1 LTRPAGGRSGYL
13 LLVNGAAGSA
23 DDTAVERIAG
33 TLHRAGRPV
42 EVVATSGLDEVDAA
56 LDVLGDRALVVCGGD
71 GSLHL
76 AVARLRARDELATT
90 TVGLVPLGTGNDL
103 ARSLGLPLDDPEAA
117 ARRLLEGRA
126 TPLDLLVDDT
136 DRICV
141 NALHAGL
148 GATAAARAES
158 MKSTL
163 SEMAYPVG
171 ALLAGLSEQGV
182 RTRVTVDGEPLVDE
196 DLLLVAVCN
205 APGFGGGTDVAPGAD
220 PADGNLDV
228 IAVTATGPLARA
240 AFGLALQ
247 QGTHLE
253 RDDVHLARGQQVTI
267 ASAGLRYDVDGEVG
281 DERERERTWRVL
293 PAAWHLLR

>member
-1 LTRPAGGRSGYL
+1 VTPAGGVRNGYL
-13 LLVNGAAGSA
+13 LLANGAAGSA
-23 DDTAVERIAG
+23 DEAAIASACG
-33 TLHRAGRPV
+33 TLRRAGCEA
-42 EVVATSGLDEVDAA
+42 EVVPTSGVEEVDAA
-56 LDVLGDRALVVCGGD
+56 LDVLGDRTLVICGGD
-71 GSLHL
+71 GSVHL
-76 AVARLRARDELATT
+76 AVARLRALDALAT

-117 ARRLLEGRA
+117 ARRVLEGRA
-126 TPLDLLVDDT
+126 APLDLLVDDT

-141 NALHAGL
+141 NALHAGV

-158 MKSTL
+158 LKSTL

-182 RTRVTVDGEPLVDE
+182 RTHVTVDGQPLVDE
-196 DLLLVAVCN
+196 DVLLVAVCN
-205 APGFGGGTDVAPGAD
+205 APGFGGGTDVAPDAD
-220 PADGNLDV
+220 PADGWLDV
-228 IAVTATGPLARA
+228 VAVTATGPLARA

-247 QGTHLE
+247 KGTHLG
-253 RDDVHLARGQQVTI
+253 RDDVHLARGRQVTI

-281 DERERERTWRVL
+281 EDEEAERTWRVL

>member
-1 LTRPAGGRSGYL
+1 LTRAAGGGSGYL

-23 DDTAVERIAG
+23 DETAVESAAG
-33 TLHRAGRPV
+33 TLRRAGRPV
-42 EVVATSGLDEVDAA
+42 EVVATSDLEEVDAA
-56 LDVLGDRALVVCGGD
+56 LDVLGDRTLVVCGGD
-71 GSLHL
+71 GSVHL
-76 AVARLRARDELATT
+76 AVARLRARDELET

-126 TPLDLLVDDT
+126 APLDLLVDDT

-158 MKSTL
+158 MKSAL

-171 ALLAGLSEQGV
+171 ALLAGLSERGV
-182 RTRVTVDGEPLVDE
+182 RTRVTVDGEALVDE

-220 PADGNLDV
+220 PADGSLDV
-228 IAVTATGPLARA
+228 VAVGATGPLARA

-281 DERERERTWRVL
+281 DEPERERTWRVL

>member
-1 LTRPAGGRSGYL
+1 LTRTAGGGSGHL

-23 DDTAVERIAG
+23 DETAVESAAG
-33 TLHRAGRPV
+33 TLRRAGCQV
-42 EVVATSGLDEVDAA
+42 EVVATSDLEEVDAA
-56 LDVLGDRALVVCGGD
+56 LDVLGDRTLVVCGGD
-71 GSLHL
+71 GSVHL
-76 AVARLRARDELATT
+76 AVARLHARDELGT

-126 TPLDLLVDDT
+126 APLDLLVDDT
-136 DRICV
+136 GRICV

-158 MKSTL
+158 MKSAL

-171 ALLAGLSEQGV
+171 ALLAGLSERGV
-182 RTRVTVDGEPLVDE
+182 RTRVTVDGEALVDE

-220 PADGNLDV
+220 PADGSLDV
-228 IAVTATGPLARA
+228 VAVAATGPLARA

-281 DERERERTWRVL
+281 DEPEPERTWRVL